1 MSDLLSRLKTMS
13 ANINNCTDA
22 EIQFLKNSEL
32 STTLDR
38 AFNELYR
45 IHPKNPVLFLSKWL
59 MRESRA
65 KELSKKYQEDE
76 QIRAKLEK
84 NFYKKE
90 KKKQIERQKKE
101 EKKNMRIKDENNL
114 IQEI

>member
-1 MSDLLSRLKTMS
+1 MSDLLSRLKSMS

-76 QIRAKLEK
+76 QIRSKLEK
-84 NFYKKE
+84 LLRKREKE
-90 KKKQIERQKKE
+90 TNRKTKERRKKKY
-101 EKKNMRIKDENNL
+101 ENKR
-114 IQEI
+114 